1 MKPRNIALTG
11 VPRGGTTLACQLLGG
26 CENTV
31 SLFEPMDVAGVPA
44 NVERA
49 IGAIDAFYADIR
61 ERLTR
66 EGIGI
71 SKHRGGVVPDNPF
84 DQDREP
90 GMLRLDRT
98 ERGPILVGRQREDFN
113 LVIKHNAMFVALLPD
128 LAARWPTLAVVRNPL
143 AVLASWNSVDL
154 PVTRGRLPAGE
165 RLDPR
170 LHGLLEETPG
180 RLERQLIILEWFFSR
195 IRDYLAAES
204 ILRYEDI
211 VASHGRSLWTAA
223 DLMAPPRL
231 DLRVRN
237 ASPVYAESDIT
248 RLLDGLT
255 RAKSHDRASWA
266 AWYADDEIHALAGQ
280 LLSGA
285 AP

>member
-1 MKPRNIALTG
+1 MKPRDIALTG

-44 NVERA
+44 NVEGA
-49 IGAIDAFYADIR
+49 IGSIDTFYADMR

-84 DQDREP
+84 DQAREP
-90 GMLRLDRT
+90 GLLRLDRT

-128 LAARWPTLAVVRNPL
+128 LAARWPTLAVIRNPL

-165 RLDPR
+165 RLDTQ

-195 IRDYLAAES
+195 IGDHLAAES

-211 VASHGRSLWTAA
+211 VASHGRSLWAA
-223 DLMAPPRL
+223 AGLIAPPRL

-237 ASPVYAESDIT
+237 ASPAYAESDIT